1 MKQITKRNEPQEL
14 LDWKA
19 LENDDWKPSFDNL
32 QGNEKRAV
40 RNSLLAEQGYICCYC
55 NKDIGDDD
63 FHIEHFRP
71 QETFEALELDYNNLH
86 ASCLK
91 NQEARGPF
99 HCGMA
104 KGNWFDNALTLSPL
118 ANHESSFNFL
128 YNGLVEPTVQNAAQ
142 MVERLKLN
150 DASLAA
156 KRKAEIAGILDA
168 YFIETATEEQL
179 INLFRKIGRLVNGRY
194 QPFVLAIQQQIKQL
208 LPQNIVANL

>member
-1 MKQITKRNEPQEL
+1 MKQITKRNEPQEM

-104 KGNWFDNALTLSPL
+104 KGNWFDNVFTFSPL
-118 ANHESSFNFL
+118 ANHESSFSFL
-128 YNGLVEPTVQNAAQ
+128 YNGLLEAKAPIAEH
-142 MVERLKLN
+142 MVERLNLN

-156 KRKAEIAGILDA
+156 KREAVIAGILDA
-168 YFIETATEEQL
+168 NFIETATEEQL
-179 INLFRKIGRLVNGRY
+179 ISLFRKSGRLVNDRY
-194 QPFVLAIQQQIKQL
+194 QPFVLAVQQQIKQL
-208 LPQNIVANL
+208 IPTRLHATL

>member
-1 MKQITKRNEPQEL
+1 LKQITKGSEPQEL
-14 LDWKA
+14 LDWKT

-55 NKDIGDDD
+55 NKDISDDN
-63 FHIEHFRP
+63 FHIEHFKP

-91 NQEARGPF
+91 NQKPESPL

-104 KGNWFDNALTLSPL
+104 KGNWFDNAHTLSPL
-118 ANHESSFNFL
+118 TNHEGSFSFL
-128 YNGLVEPTVQNAAQ
+128 YNGKVEATVPIAKQ
-142 MVERLKLN
+142 MVERLNLN
-150 DASLAA
+150 DASLTA

-168 YFIETATEEQL
+168 HFIETASEEQL
-179 INLFRKIGRLVNGRY
+179 INLFRKIGRLVNDRY

-208 LPQNIVANL
+208 IPIRLHATL